1 MDDLD
6 DIVREFLAESNENL
20 DRLDNELVALE
31 TAPDDRDTLASIF
44 RTIHTIKGTCGFLGF
59 GRLEKV
65 AHAGENLLS
74 KLRDGEIRLTPERTT
89 ALLAMVDAVRAMLGA
104 IEREGGD
111 GSEDYAELIERL
123 KTLQREAPAD
133 APAVAAVP
141 SLGEILVQQGVVPPA
156 RVEQALARQ
165 DAGDPRLVGEI
176 LVHEGAVPPAAL
188 VDALK
193 AQKDV
198 AREAKAP
205 VAAETS
211 IRVDVGLLDQ
221 LMNLVGELV
230 LTRNQVLQYAK
241 TVDDSRLATTSQR
254 LNLIT
259 TELQEGVM
267 KTRMQPINNIWNKVP
282 RVVRDLALGVGKQIR
297 VDMAGKETEL
307 DKSLIEAMKDPLTH
321 LVRNCVD
328 HGIETPAVRS
338 ARGKPAEGVLS
349 LRAYHEGGQVIVEI
363 GDDGAGIDPHK
374 LKAKALAK
382 GLIGAEQAE
391 AMSEREL
398 TNLIFLPGFST
409 AEQVTNISGRGVG
422 MDVVKT
428 NIEKIS
434 GNIELHSE
442 PGRGTLFKIHLPL
455 TLAIVPALI
464 VTSGDQRFAIP
475 QGSLQE
481 LIRLDEGQRIEDI
494 HGAPVYRLRGK
505 LLPLVYLA
513 RELGLEPAAARGG
526 NIVVLAADKRRFGLV
541 VDAINDTQEIV
552 VKPLSTLLKG
562 LTVFAGA
569 TVMGDGRVVLILDIL
584 GLAQRARIVAETRD
598 AHALAVAVSA
608 GDAAG
613 EHSNLLLV
621 RSPGDGRLAIPLS
634 QVARLEEFPRESL
647 EYAGHQQVVQ
657 YRRQILPLIQLDEV
671 LPERRTPDRLAASPA
686 LPEAPVVQV
695 VVYTVNGRSLGL
707 VVEQIIDIVEAS
719 LSLTGEGSREG
730 VLGTTVLQGRVT
742 ELFDVQRF
750 LERTF
755 AALFPHAAAAQR
767 VTG

>member
-1 MDDLD
+1 
-6 DIVREFLAESNENL
+6 

-111 GSEDYAELIERL
+111 GREDYAGLIERL
-123 KTLQREAPAD
+123 KTLQREAPAA
-133 APAVAAVP
+133 APAAAAVP

-297 VDMAGKETEL
+297 VDMVGKETEL

-328 HGIETPAVRS
+328 HGIETPVARS
-338 ARGKPAEGVLS
+338 ARGKPAEGVLT

-363 GDDGAGIDPHK
+363 SDDGAGIDPHK

-464 VTSGDQRFAIP
+464 VTSGEQRFAIP

-481 LIRLDEGQRIEDI
+481 LIRLDDGQRIEDI

-613 EHSNLLLV
+613 EHCNLLLV

-634 QVARLEEFPRESL
+634 QVARLEEFPRASL

-671 LPERRTPDRLAASPA
+671 LPERRTPDRLAAVPA

-719 LSLTGEGSREG
+719 LSLSGEGSREG